1 MICSAVWLVS
11 LTEGIATAGFCYIP
25 AYDGITNFLFE
36 SQCESHFYFTCAY
49 ALFASAMTLSPRFPD
64 IWMFFW
70 SALMLFLMSR
80 ADPFF
85 WSAYAKVGPF
95 VLFMM
100 GTILIIFARCKMRL
114 VSYLDMRRLRASNLL
129 LGQSFRDPHSLE
141 QLRRLERTIW
151 EIARSIPVGTMARQ
165 FNLKFDDIFDRK
177 EGRLPRSPA
186 WSPASSAA
194 GSHSGETDTKTTAFV
209 SGTLL
214 SAMLASEQGLPEP
227 WSLLGNAPSKRMVSK
242 RGAEV
247 VMAAVAMTN
256 GLVHDPMSPMTSM
269 DQLWTQAT
277 LLSGP
282 LKAKVPSPPLPGASL
297 NHCDET
303 L

>member
-1 MICSAVWLVS
+1 
-11 LTEGIATAGFCYIP
+11 
-25 AYDGITNFLFE
+25 
-36 SQCESHFYFTCAY
+36 
-49 ALFASAMTLSPRFPD
+49 
-64 IWMFFW
+64 
-70 SALMLFLMSR
+70 MLFLMSR
-80 ADPFF
+80 ADPLF

-100 GTILIIFARCKMRL
+100 GTFLIIFARCKMRL

-129 LGQSFRDPHSLE
+129 LGQLFRDPHSLE
-141 QLRRLERTIW
+141 QLGRLERTIW
-151 EIARSIPVGTMARQ
+151 QIARSIPVGTMARQ
-165 FNLKFDDIFDRK
+165 FNLKIDDIFDRK
-177 EGRLPRSPA
+177 DGRLPRSPA
-186 WSPASSAA
+186 ASRPPSRASSAA
-194 GSHSGETDTKTTAFV
+194 GSHSLETDTKTTTFV

-214 SAMLASEQGLPEP
+214 SAMLASEQCLPEP
-227 WSLLGNAPSKRMVSK
+227 WSLLGNAPSTRMVSK